1 MKKIMFNDKFYLTQ
15 AVLNGN
21 KTQTRRL
28 LKDNVSFDNW
38 EETLKHAP
46 YQVGEIIAIAQPY
59 DR

>member
-1 MKKIMFNDKFYLTQ
+1 MFNDKFYLTQ